1 MQCIN
6 IAMKINFFYSNFFEN
21 IEKSFIAQHVHDVNM
36 YILINI
42 SINIPH
48 FAEFHILP
56 TSSVRDRKTLNRIKS
71 IRVYNLVL
79 FKVFL
84 SRTLTSKKIYVLI
97 HISFN
102 FHPFKLK
109 LKRWTP
115 LRVRVMKIYLR
126 CPEFEKVFYW
136 IFVTL
141 TLRYA
146 HSSSLSSNG

>member
-1 MQCIN
+1 MS
-6 IAMKINFFYSNFFEN
+6 KIY
-21 IEKSFIAQHVHDVNM
+21 
-36 YILINI
+36 
-42 SINIPH
+42 
-48 FAEFHILP
+48 
-56 TSSVRDRKTLNRIKS
+56 
-71 IRVYNLVL
+71 VYNFYADYIQIDCVYKVL
-79 FKVFL
+79 FLKVRVKISFRLIVCCCYDVRVISVHVDYYQLQTVKCFKVFL

-102 FHPFKLK
+102 FHPFKVK
-109 LKRWTP
+109 LKRWAP